1 MLCYFYYYYHHRLKE
16 FFLYALAGVAQW
28 FECWSADQRVTS
40 SISGQG
46 TCLGCRPGPLLG
58 TYQRQPI
65 DVSLAHQCFPP
76 SLPPSLPHL

>member
-46 TCLGCRPGPLLG
+46 TCLGCG
-58 TYQRQPI
+58 TSTQWGAYERQPHI
-65 DVSLAHQCFPP
+65 NVSFHLF
-76 SLPPSLPHL
+76 LPPFPSV